1 MVKHWKSKGIK
12 VHVLTPDEK
21 KLWVERIGHTLPV
34 WDSFKKKYGA
44 TLYEQLAK
52 MAS

>member
-1 MVKHWKSKGIK
+1 
-12 VHVLTPDEK
+12 LTPDEK
-21 KLWVERIGHTLPV
+21 KVWMERVGHTLPI

-44 TLYEQLAK
+44 ALYEKLAK